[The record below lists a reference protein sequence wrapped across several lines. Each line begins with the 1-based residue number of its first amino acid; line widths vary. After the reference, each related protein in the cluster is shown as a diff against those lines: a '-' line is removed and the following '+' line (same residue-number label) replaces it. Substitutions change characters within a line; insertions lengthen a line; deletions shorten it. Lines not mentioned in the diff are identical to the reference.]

1 MKDRLITLGLAVCA
15 LALFWIL
22 LFPKPQGAP
31 TAPHPLATGS
41 DGEGYLA
48 ASRWLAV
55 TGVPTVSLHKRFDQ
69 LTDRSVGTQRSGNL
83 LIITLPFAVVL
94 ESREIPAL
102 TEWIARG
109 NTVLVLAGLDDTPLW
124 SATSDDFIPDLKRI
138 TAIDYNVVQSNG
150 TDPVSRAKAGLVNVL
165 TPGGRATE
173 LHPSGQMGLLSGVRH
188 LATLTPLP
196 SQQWRVKAMDADP
209 VLELA
214 RRADTADPVLWVKSS
229 GEGALIVS
237 AYASLFTNA
246 VIGKADNARL
256 LSNLVAWSLQ
266 PGGRVIFD
274 DAHQGAMDEYNAA
287 KFFKDPRLHATLLW
301 LLALWLA
308 WVVAAQPLRAA
319 ASHAATLDE
328 GAMLRATARFF
339 ASVLRPV
346 ASAQWLLDEFFD
358 RLRRRHGLLNSAGPP
373 WDWLDSH
380 ASIGR
385 GMLDELRDLYAR
397 TQAGQR
403 VSLVRLQQ
411 ILSQISGHIS

>member
-1 MKDRLITLGLAVCA
+1 MKDRLITLGLALCA

-22 LFPKPQGAP
+22 LFPKPQGQPA
-31 TAPHPLATGS
+31 APHPLTTGS
-41 DGEGYLA
+41 DGEGYSA

-55 TGVPTVSLHKRFDQ
+55 AGVPTITLHKRFDQ
-69 LTDRSVGTQRSGNL
+69 LADRSISPQPSGNL
-83 LIITLPFAVVL
+83 LITTLPFDVVL

-102 TEWIARG
+102 NEWIARG

-124 SATSDDFIPDLKRI
+124 SATADNFIPDLRRF
-138 TAIDYNVVQSNG
+138 TAIDFTLVQSTG
-150 TDPVSRAKAGLVNVL
+150 TDPISKAKAGLVNVL
-165 TPGGRATE
+165 TPAGRAIE
-173 LHPSGQMGLLSGVRH
+173 LHPSGRIGLLDGVGR

-196 SQQWRVKAMDADP
+196 SQQWQAKAMDADP

-229 GEGALIVS
+229 GEGAMIVS

-266 PGGRVIFD
+266 PGGRVMFD
-274 DAHQGAMDEYNAA
+274 DAHQGAMDEYDAA
-287 KFFKDPRLHATLLW
+287 RFFADPRLHATLLW

-319 ASHAATLDE
+319 VSHAATLDE
-328 GAMLRATARFF
+328 GAMLRATASFF

-358 RLRRRHGLLNSAGPP
+358 RLRRRHGLLNTGGPP

-380 ASIGR
+380 ARIGR
-385 GMLDELRDLYAR
+385 GMLDELRDLYVR
-397 TQAGQR
+397 TQGGQR
-403 VSLVRLQQ
+403 VSLTRLQQ